1 MNIHHVVIF
10 CFLSALCGGN
20 SGLVSANPPVYTGPE
35 GGSGTIN
42 CYLTLS
48 GSWRFFC
55 KNKCKEEDVL
65 IRTDGVRANSGRY
78 STEYKDGSSGR
89 GILSVT
95 ITHLTQSDS
104 GRYRCGLG
112 KSSVPDS
119 YTDFEVR
126 VSDGLLDKNSGF
138 IRTNIE
144 GDNLTYPCRDSVNRS
159 RTFFCRGDCKKQ
171 EDILIETDEDSA
183 QRGRYGIK
191 YIEGSVFGLYATIT
205 QVVKSDS
212 GQYRCGYGRAL
223 SPDSLYTF
231 SILVD
236 APTSSKTSPTL
247 RPFSTSVPSTFTS
260 TTATTQ
266 SLSSSSGSSTTSP
279 HFTVSTN
286 QFTDFSHVPHPTSS
300 YVPSYFM
307 PVVVCVPLA
316 GVLLLVAFLLLHYI
330 QKTRKNKQ
338 QKYEV
343 IFFNSVC
350 LCSLLLSVSTT
361 TL

>member
-20 SGLVSANPPVYTGPE
+20 SGLVSANPPVFTGPE
-35 GGSGTIN
+35 GGSGTIT
-42 CYLTLS
+42 CTFTVS

-55 KNKCKEEDVL
+55 KEECKEEDVL

-78 STEYKDGSSGR
+78 SINYKKKRSSGG

-95 ITHLTQSDS
+95 IKHLTQSDS
-104 GRYRCGLG
+104 GWYRCGLG
-112 KSSVPDS
+112 ESTVPD
-119 YTDFEVR
+119 TFQDFEVR

-223 SPDSLYTF
+223 SPDSYHTF
-231 SILVD
+231 SVIVD
-236 APTSSKTSPTL
+236 APSTLKPSRTL
-247 RPFSTSVPSTFTS
+247 RPFSTAVPSTFTPSPVFSETTNQPTAAVPS
-260 TTATTQ
+260 TSTPTTTQ

-279 HFTVSTN
+279 DFPETTN
-286 QFTDFSHVPHPTSS
+286 QPTTADFSHVPHPTSS

-338 QKYEV
+338 QKH
-343 IFFNSVC
+343 
-350 LCSLLLSVSTT
+350 
-361 TL
+361 